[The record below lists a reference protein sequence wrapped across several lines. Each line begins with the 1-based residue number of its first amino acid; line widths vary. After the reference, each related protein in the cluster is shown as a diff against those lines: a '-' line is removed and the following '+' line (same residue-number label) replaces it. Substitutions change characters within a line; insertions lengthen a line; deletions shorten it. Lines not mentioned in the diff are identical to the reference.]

1 MQTSLVLVMFASRS
15 KEDSDVDP
23 LEDEL
28 ELSRSMREAGFRT
41 QVQWTMP
48 LSVPAEEPLGSI
60 MAAADLGHIIRH
72 IMIKM
77 TKDKRSVQSLE
88 WTQKRVG
95 AYLCNKWLKHELKLL
110 STTGQVVPPIESEVT
125 VPLLDQIYSL
135 FFLFFF
141 SMSFGH
147 FLLTSGF

>member
-1 MQTSLVLVMFASRS
+1 MKSLLASSKSLPASARPLVRPGD
-15 KEDSDVDP
+15 EIIVVD
-23 LEDEL
+23 LHVHSGDH
-28 ELSRSMREAGFRT
+28 A
-41 QVQWTMP
+41 
-48 LSVPAEEPLGSI
+48 LGSI

-77 TKDKRSVQSLE
+77 TKDKWSVQSLE

-125 VPLLDQIYSL
+125 VPLLDQIYSF

-141 SMSFGH
+141 YVLWSSASDFW
-147 FLLTSGF
+147 LLTG